1 MRKVVWISQYLFP
14 AAGGALFPVLA
25 DNYTSIVLSSRERER
40 VCESEHSRKFHVV
53 TVLSFFCQRALD
65 SWVAAMLLVLVRSTP
80 GKIVPRVLSKQWNP
94 LFRSH

>member
-40 VCESEHSRKFHVV
+40 VCESVFWGGGEA
-53 TVLSFFCQRALD
+53 Q
-65 SWVAAMLLVLVRSTP
+65 
-80 GKIVPRVLSKQWNP
+80 G
-94 LFRSH
+94 